1 MSFLQAIQNFFDSI
15 FNRGSP
21 EVQKKLQMRKLENE
35 LKAYQ
40 PAIFKN
46 GNLLPNFAESIRV
59 LYLNTKPIN
68 DILATTIADQ
78 DIQRSRRYEAQLV
91 FTGFTSEGQK
101 IIESLEYS
109 ARKSELTSTTLT
121 ISQIFD
127 RQHKKLDKILHE
139 LGSETFKKID
149 ADLVALHQLNDFCKF
164 NFVTILQIFDPHYI
178 SADLKYVPSYQEV
191 PIGKL
196 TNILE
201 DLYYVMK
208 GLKIS
213 NSTVNAITAL
223 SNLKASNASYKLDI
237 DGLVANLKK
246 IAYVINHLISPEK
259 LKMLIL
265 YAKADISYNP
275 KTISY
280 SESARKNFSEML
292 SNKFKSDEQRIKT
305 EMKDD
310 KITSELA
317 RLFGSTPLLTLNGYN
332 DATNQKILEGSGLSF
347 IWLLPMRILKTFLA
361 IYLTDSIRSLLNDIV
376 IEGFFNN
383 PSYKTDFS
391 SDVFAALETAQVLQ
405 NFEDMFNSGKE
416 FSVSTLDGYLRDSHN
431 DPDFFKKLEQLV
443 KTINLE
449 ASKLITK
456 ETNNINK
463 LSKHL
468 NDLLADSKKP
478 TSEIISNLK
487 VLMMSSRNRDN
498 TDLLEQ
504 QHPKW
509 DIFFEIMKNYA
520 IISS

>member
-178 SADLKYVPSYQEV
+178 SADLKY
-191 PIGKL
+191 
-196 TNILE
+196 
-201 DLYYVMK
+201 DL
-208 GLKIS
+208 
-213 NSTVNAITAL
+213 
-223 SNLKASNASYKLDI
+223 
-237 DGLVANLKK
+237 
-246 IAYVINHLISPEK
+246 
-259 LKMLIL
+259 
-265 YAKADISYNP
+265 
-275 KTISY
+275 
-280 SESARKNFSEML
+280 
-292 SNKFKSDEQRIKT
+292 
-305 EMKDD
+305 
-310 KITSELA
+310 
-317 RLFGSTPLLTLNGYN
+317 
-332 DATNQKILEGSGLSF
+332 
-347 IWLLPMRILKTFLA
+347 
-361 IYLTDSIRSLLNDIV
+361 
-376 IEGFFNN
+376 
-383 PSYKTDFS
+383 
-391 SDVFAALETAQVLQ
+391 
-405 NFEDMFNSGKE
+405 
-416 FSVSTLDGYLRDSHN
+416 
-431 DPDFFKKLEQLV
+431 
-443 KTINLE
+443 
-449 ASKLITK
+449 
-456 ETNNINK
+456 
-463 LSKHL
+463 
-468 NDLLADSKKP
+468 
-478 TSEIISNLK
+478 
-487 VLMMSSRNRDN
+487 
-498 TDLLEQ
+498 
-504 QHPKW
+504 
-509 DIFFEIMKNYA
+509 
-520 IISS
+520 